1 MIVFYS
7 FIHLPI
13 RFFNVDTNLRAYPAY
28 LSWFQ
33 GGSSLSIKKTAAPRS
48 SSSSSGSAAP
58 RLPGSPFLLGSQI
71 SSTAAR
77 LLMLSSLAAPRS
89 SGHFIVS
96 AATRSSGHFV
106 STAPRSSGHFLVSTT
121 PRFWNQ
127 FLVMSEK
134 GTTER
139 PQYNTQHAISTSR
152 GGSPANYRNFRKR
165 KTVGVTGCKLS
176 GSSVEAQTRY
186 LEGVGMVTTDV
197 EPLQEVLDSDAAEI
211 LNCALSHKRVTK
223 SPFKLPD
230 PYFTKEQWEIVL
242 DGQGELKSC

>member
-1 MIVFYS
+1 MIVC

-13 RFFNVDTNLRAYPAY
+13 RFFNVDTKPQSLSY
-28 LSWFQ
+28 LSRLVP
-33 GGSSLSIKKTAAPRS
+33 GRKLSVYKKKKTAAPRS

-58 RLPGSPFLLGSQI
+58 RLPVPPRVTDFLDGSPFLGHFLV
-71 SSTAAR
+71 STAAR

-121 PRFWNQ
+121 PHLWNQ

-139 PQYNTQHAISTSR
+139 PQYNTQQSARLVEAPLQITVISR
-152 GGSPANYRNFRKR
+152 
-165 KTVGVTGCKLS
+165 S
-176 GSSVEAQTRY
+176 GRQLESLAASSVEAQTRY
-186 LEGVGMVTTDV
+186 LSRG
-197 EPLQEVLDSDAAEI
+197 
-211 LNCALSHKRVTK
+211 
-223 SPFKLPD
+223 
-230 PYFTKEQWEIVL
+230 WEW
-242 DGQGELKSC
+242 